1 METIRAAIDL
11 PGTFHLLIKKDKAD
25 IASFIKQ
32 TVAIE
37 LYREGKISLGKAAEL
52 AGVRNKWE
60 MVVLL
65 SEHGVSIHYTAQDAN
80 SDLKTLK
87 KTIKELMAS
96 GFRFSKS
103 EYEKIIS

>member
-1 METIRAAIDL
+1 MNTIEATVEL
-11 PGTFHLLIKKDKAD
+11 PDTFHLLIKKDKAD

-52 AGVRNKWE
+52 AGARNKWE
-60 MVVLL
+60 MLMLL
-65 SEHGVSIHYTAQDAN
+65 SEHEVSIHYSAQDAE

-87 KTIKELMAS
+87 QFLGK
-96 GFRFSKS
+96 
-103 EYEKIIS
+103 